1 MCRALRLEAGVV
13 ISGALNNLGTNP
25 TTFVR
30 GGSSGRALILIDG
43 KRRIAEVLQA
53 GATPEDIERL
63 FALELVQATSSADAQ
78 TVPGLLGQ
86 R

>member
-1 MCRALRLEAGVV
+1 MIPTKTPAGLQVLKDRSVALSPRQR
-13 ISGALNNLGTNP
+13 T
-25 TTFVR
+25 
-30 GGSSGRALILIDG
+30 ALILIDG

-63 FALELVQATSSADAQ
+63 FALELVQAGSCADAP
-78 TVPGLLGQ
+78 TVPGPLDQ